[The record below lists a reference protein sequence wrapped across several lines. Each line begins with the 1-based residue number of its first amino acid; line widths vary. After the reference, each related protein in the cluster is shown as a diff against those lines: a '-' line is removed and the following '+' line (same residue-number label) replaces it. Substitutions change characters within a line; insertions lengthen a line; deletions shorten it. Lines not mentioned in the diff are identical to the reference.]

1 MIVDAVDDVIVNAAV
16 AVVDAAA
23 VVVVDDSVVV
33 VVVDAR
39 TEPVLFKAIA
49 LFFFSFL
56 VSG

>member
-1 MIVDAVDDVIVNAAV
+1 MIVNAAV

-23 VVVVDDSVVV
+23 VVVVDDAVVVVVNAVVV